1 MNNILA
7 FIILV
12 CLACLVF
19 LVFLAYLIY
28 LEYSRNRNNI
38 EYFNNNSDGYTY
50 INDNI
55 LNISPISPKSSYHI
69 TDSNLVNVIEYM
81 NKNKKISKDVIP
93 INTDKFK
100 LLIDPYISKYILNN
114 EVTVSGE
121 YKEGIFVCLSNTRL
135 GIEECIWDFRGK
147 TIAYIYM
154 SDFLFIQAIA
164 KAYRQDITKVRL
176 RKIKLEDLKY
186 IDKQFDYFFTYTVI
200 GSEYMKLLKY
210 SRYYINGLND
220 FDISRLKVFYP
231 VIEYNINNIRYYFN
245 KDGEDKSYNIFLS
258 EKKSL
263 IPIMKYDI
271 IQNIETFITR
281 LELPKDYLEKVDRNY
296 DNNSDEFLRN
306 VLYNGVYACYGNNN
320 ITNKLECDSHYTK
333 EGKTKSY
340 YSIWDKKCTVNEE
353 CPYYKANTKYDN
365 ERGGCINGYCE
376 FPVGVKRI
384 GFTKYN
390 NKEYNQPFC
399 YECKDTSDLNCCTPI
414 ENIKASE
421 TSGASAASAAYNN
434 DYVFENDTGDRIQK
448 NLNTIISLLDY
459 RSI

>member
-1 MNNILA
+1 MNNILPFII
-7 FIILV
+7 FIILTY
-12 CLACLVF
+12 
-19 LVFLAYLIY
+19 LAYLAY
-28 LEYSRNRNNI
+28 LNNNI
-38 EYFNNNSDGYTY
+38 ELFNNNSGGYTY
-50 INDNI
+50 INDNV
-55 LNISPISPKSSYHI
+55 LNIRTKPSYNI
-69 TDSNLVNVIEYM
+69 THSNLVNVIEYM
-81 NKNKKISKDVIP
+81 NKNKKISKDIIP
-93 INTDKFK
+93 INTNKFR
-100 LLIDPYISKYILNN
+100 LLIDPYITKYILNN
-114 EVTVSGE
+114 EITINGV

-164 KAYRQDITKVRL
+164 KAYRQDITKIRL

-186 IDKQFDYFFTYTVI
+186 IDKQFDYFFTYVVI
-200 GSEYMKLLKY
+200 GSEYMKILKY

-220 FDISRLKVFYP
+220 FDISRLKIFYP
-231 VIEYNINNIRYYFN
+231 VIEYNINTIRYYFN
-245 KDGEDKSYNIFLS
+245 KDDDEDKSYNIFLS

-263 IPIMKYDI
+263 IPIMRYNI

-281 LELPKDYLEKVDRNY
+281 IELPKDYLEKVDRNY
-296 DNNSDEFLRN
+296 DNNSDEFMRN
-306 VLYNGVYACYGNNN
+306 ILYNGVYACYGNNN
-320 ITNKLECDSHYTK
+320 ITNKFECDSYYTK
-333 EGKTKSY
+333 EGSAKSY

-365 ERGGCINGYCE
+365 NRGGCINGYCE

-399 YECKDTSDLNCCTPI
+399 YECKDTSDLNCCAPI
-414 ENIKASE
+414 ENINK
-421 TSGASAASAAYNN
+421 SGAYNN
-434 DYVFENDTGDRIQK
+434 DYVFENDSQDRIQN

>member
-1 MNNILA
+1 
-7 FIILV
+7 
-12 CLACLVF
+12 
-19 LVFLAYLIY
+19 
-28 LEYSRNRNNI
+28 
-38 EYFNNNSDGYTY
+38 
-50 INDNI
+50 
-55 LNISPISPKSSYHI
+55 
-69 TDSNLVNVIEYM
+69 M
-81 NKNKKISKDVIP
+81 NKNKKISRDVIP

-114 EVTVSGE
+114 EITVQGE
-121 YKEGIFVCLSNTRL
+121 FKEGIFVCLSNKRL

-333 EGKTKSY
+333 EGKIKNY

-414 ENIKASE
+414 ENIKAS
-421 TSGASAASAAYNN
+421 GAYNN